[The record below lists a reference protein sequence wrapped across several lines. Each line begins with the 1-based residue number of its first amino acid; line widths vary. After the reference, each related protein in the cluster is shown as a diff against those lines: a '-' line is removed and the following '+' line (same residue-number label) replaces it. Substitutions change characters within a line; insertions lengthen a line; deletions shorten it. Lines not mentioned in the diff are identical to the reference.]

1 MKMPDTINEIS
12 RITIPGKTGELTGD
26 SFMHNFSMRSPV
38 VVVKIDI
45 DSFAINIKNS
55 EKPSTNANLALFFSI
70 RINELSA
77 DEQKL
82 SQEIAR

>member
-1 MKMPDTINEIS
+1 MPDTIYAIS

-26 SFMHNFSMRSPV
+26 SFKLNFSIRSPV
-38 VVVKIDI
+38 IVVKMEIDN
-45 DSFAINIKNS
+45 FAINMKNS
-55 EKPSTNANLALFFSI
+55 ENPSTNANLALFFSI

-82 SQEIAR
+82 SHEIAR

>member
-1 MKMPDTINEIS
+1 
-12 RITIPGKTGELTGD
+12 
-26 SFMHNFSMRSPV
+26 MRSPV